1 MEKRTL
7 SWATLLPLLL
17 LLGLGTTW
25 GSSFI
30 LIKRGLLGLDPLQL
44 LTVRVGLAGLV
55 FLPIALRR
63 KTLLYL
69 KSHWKPLL
77 VVGLFGSSLPFFL
90 FALAETQVDSAT
102 TGVINSLMPLNT
114 LLIGGVF
121 FAIPIMRNQLLG
133 VLVGLS
139 GVLVLIFLQNQA
151 GAGANYYALFAVL
164 ATLGY
169 GLSSN
174 VVQKYLS
181 QVPALELTAL
191 TFFLAGMPFFFL
203 GVLLGVPELVLENPT
218 ARQSFYY
225 IAVLSIFG
233 TVIANVFY
241 FRLIQIT
248 SASFAS
254 LVTYIIPVV
263 AIGIGILDGEMLTQW
278 HGGSVLLILLGIALA
293 SGRLPLFK
301 R

>member
-1 MEKRTL
+1 M
-7 SWATLLPLLL
+7 SWVTLLPLLL

-30 LIKRGLLGLDPLQL
+30 LIKRGLMGLDPLQL

-55 FLPIALRR
+55 FLPIALRK
-63 KTLLYL
+63 KTLAYL

-114 LLIGGVF
+114 LVIGGIF
-121 FAIPIMRNQLLG
+121 FAIPIVRAQLMG

-139 GVLVLIFLQNQA
+139 GVLALIFLKNNG
-151 GAGANYYALFAVL
+151 GAGVNYYALFAVL

-174 VVQKYLS
+174 VVQKYLKT
-181 QVPALELTAL
+181 VPALELTAL
-191 TFFLAGMPFFFL
+191 SFFLAGLPFFAL
-203 GVLLGVPELVLENPT
+203 GVFLGVPELVLESPI

-225 IAVLSIFG
+225 IVVLSVFG

-254 LVTYIIPVV
+254 LVTYIIPIV
-263 AIGIGILDGEMLTQW
+263 AMGIGFLDGEMLTSL
-278 HGGSVLLILLGIALA
+278 HGLSVLLILAGIALA
-293 SGRLPLFK
+293 SGKIRLP
-301 R
+301 RV